1 MPWLRRID
9 DQQCSDARDLRHE
22 LETSSQVDLAKSMVH
37 KQMLMVKSK
46 GQTAKDGR
54 KGQGGAAKDVP
65 KSKSDRESQ
74 SNMNLIERD
83 GK

>member
-1 MPWLRRID
+1 
-9 DQQCSDARDLRHE
+9 
-22 LETSSQVDLAKSMVH
+22 MVH